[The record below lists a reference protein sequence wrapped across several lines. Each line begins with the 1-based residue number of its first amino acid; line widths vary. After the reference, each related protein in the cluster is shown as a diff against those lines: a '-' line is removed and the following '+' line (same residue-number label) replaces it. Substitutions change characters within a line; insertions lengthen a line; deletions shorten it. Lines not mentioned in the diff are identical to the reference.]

1 MALTQR
7 TKIQIVCQYVLL
19 LSFFLIIVFATMGR
33 FSMELPIMY
42 FMDIREP
49 DSSFSNEINTEL
61 ASGTFGCFEI
71 GAFTILESIMLIINK
86 KATYVIGIITCLFR
100 QISPLFL
107 VLLDV
112 FALIINDDAV
122 TVDLTVFP
130 YLLLTI
136 GIISFVN
143 YLNIKKQTRVLVN
156 SQNEQQEME

>member
-7 TKIQIVCQYVLL
+7 TKIQIVCQYILL

-61 ASGTFGCFEI
+61 TLGTFGCFVI
-71 GAFTILESIMLIINK
+71 GVTTIVESIMLIVNK
-86 KATYVIGIITCLFR
+86 KATYIIGIITCLFR
-100 QISPLFL
+100 QIYPVLL
-107 VLLDV
+107 VLLDA
-112 FALIINDDAV
+112 FAMIINDDAV

-130 YLLLTI
+130 YLLLII
-136 GIISFVN
+136 GISSFIN
-143 YLNIKKQTRVLVN
+143 YFNIKKQMRVLLS

>member
-33 FSMELPIMY
+33 LSIDLPIMY

-61 ASGTFGCFEI
+61 ASGTFGCFVM

-86 KATYVIGIITCLFR
+86 KATYIIGIITCLFR
-100 QISPLFL
+100 QIYPIFL
-107 VLLDV
+107 VILDV
-112 FALIINDDAV
+112 FALIISDDAV

-136 GIISFVN
+136 GIVSFVN
-143 YLNIKKQTRVLVN
+143 YLNIKKQMRALVN
-156 SQNEQQEME
+156 SQKEQQELE

>member
-61 ASGTFGCFEI
+61 ALGTFGRFLI
-71 GAFTILESIMLIINK
+71 GVTTIMESIMLIVNK
-86 KATYVIGIITCLFR
+86 KATYIIGTIMCLLR
-100 QISPLFL
+100 QIYPVFL

-112 FALIINDDAV
+112 FALLINDDAV
-122 TVDLTVFP
+122 AVNLTIFP
-130 YLLLTI
+130 YLLLII
-136 GIISFVN
+136 GISSLIN
-143 YLNIKKQTRVLVN
+143 YINVKKQMRVPLI
-156 SQNEQQEME
+156 SRNEQQEME

>member
-42 FMDIREP
+42 FLDIRKP

-61 ASGTFGCFEI
+61 ALGTFGCFVL
-71 GAFTILESIMLIINK
+71 GATIIAESIMLIINK

-100 QISPLFL
+100 QIYPLFL

-122 TVDLTVFP
+122 TVDLTVSP

-143 YLNIKKQTRVLVN
+143 YLNIKKQTRALVN
-156 SQNEQQEME
+156 SQNEPQEME